1 MLLLLGVVS
10 YFKRHILLYCF
21 IFVSSLFVC
30 SFGFLRGGFARF
42 LSFLCFFTFAL
53 LNKPFAN
60 YSKLHLADALSCVGL
75 AGNLLTEQLVKLDL
89 PFFVFIVTNVGF
101 NIVNSRM
108 VILANA
114 LFSFFNLN
122 LERGELGFRFNIKVI
137 YIIFIISFLKRVIRK
152 QEKSKK

>member
-1 MLLLLGVVS
+1 
-10 YFKRHILLYCF
+10 
-21 IFVSSLFVC
+21 
-30 SFGFLRGGFARF
+30 
-42 LSFLCFFTFAL
+42 
-53 LNKPFAN
+53 
-60 YSKLHLADALSCVGL
+60 
-75 AGNLLTEQLVKLDL
+75 
-89 PFFVFIVTNVGF
+89 
-101 NIVNSRM
+101 M